1 MINMKNTLFVLCKV
15 LLIISIVFW
24 SIMAVYHSFFK
35 FTPNESYLI
44 IKILLFFEP
53 LLFAIALF
61 GLIKKIKF
69 IYILSVIFVF
79 FNAMLSITDEVGLY
93 DILSL
98 VFNILLFV
106 NLLLVWKQI
115 FKNNFVVEK

>member
-1 MINMKNTLFVLCKV
+1 MKNTLFVLCKV